1 MAGCREIRQALGVY
15 VLGAIDPAERAL
27 VDEHLSSCQECR
39 EELAS
44 LAGLPAMLRK
54 VPIVEAER
62 LAAYEQDPELAGVP
76 SAELLTS
83 LIARTANVRRIH
95 RWRTVAAAAA
105 VAIVALGGGAFAANA
120 LQPSGAPPAGVA
132 QTGTVAWQQT
142 SGNGPVAGAHLK
154 VRYRNEPW
162 GTRMEVNVT
171 GLQPGNVCELQV
183 TDATGGRSMVGSW
196 KLWQGTSWYGA
207 STWLGEKELRSFQVT
222 IDGKV
227 VASAPAD

>member
-27 VDEHLSSCQECR
+27 VDEHLSSCLECR
-39 EELAS
+39 EELAN

-54 VPIVEAER
+54 VPVVEAER
-62 LAAYEQDPELAGVP
+62 LAAPELEPELAGVP

-105 VAIVALGGGAFAANA
+105 VAVVALGGGVFVANT
-120 LQPSGAPPAGVA
+120 LQPSGAQPPGVA
-132 QTGTVAWQQT
+132 HTVAWQQARG
-142 SGNGPVAGAHLK
+142 SGPVAGAHLT
-154 VRYRNEPW
+154 VRYRHEPW

-171 GLQPGNVCELQV
+171 GLQPGSVCQFQV
-183 TDATGGRSMVGSW
+183 TDATGGTSMVGSW
-196 KLWQGTSWYGA
+196 MVWQDASWYPA
-207 STWLGEKELRSFQVT
+207 ATWLGEKELRSFQVT

-227 VASAPAD
+227 VAHAPAD